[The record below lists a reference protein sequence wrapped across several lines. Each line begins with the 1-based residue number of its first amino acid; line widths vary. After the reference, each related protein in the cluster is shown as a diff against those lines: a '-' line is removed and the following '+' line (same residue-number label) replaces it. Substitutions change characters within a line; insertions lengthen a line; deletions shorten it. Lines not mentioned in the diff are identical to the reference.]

1 MISQRR
7 QAKVVVRPVWVLLGA
22 DNPQLKHRVLR
33 NVTQRLAVGETFKH
47 VMNCRY
53 SQNDSNSKS
62 AYTLLATSKDFLSGF
77 GTS

>member
-1 MISQRR
+1 MISQRQ
-7 QAKVVVRPVWVLLGA
+7 QAKVVCPVWVLLGA

-33 NVTQRLAVGETFKH
+33 IVTQRLAVGKTFKH

-53 SQNDSNSKS
+53 SQNDSNFES
-62 AYTLLATSKDFLSGF
+62 ADTLLVTSKDFLSGF

>member
-1 MISQRR
+1 MISQRQ
-7 QAKVVVRPVWVLLGA
+7 QAKVVCPVWVLLGA

-47 VMNCRY
+47 VMNFRY

-62 AYTLLATSKDFLSGF
+62 PDILLATSKDFLSGF